1 MKSIVQP
8 LVIDR
13 TVFSLCPICL
23 KVINARIFQEKEAVM
38 IEKRCEEH
46 GYFKDVYWSD
56 VALYRKFMGYWTD
69 GSGIDG
75 SSQTRLGCP
84 FDCGICE
91 NHKTGTL
98 LANIDVTSR
107 CNLSCPTCFA
117 DAGDSE
123 NEPTM
128 DQLRAMMMTVRDQRP
143 VLCSAI
149 QFSGGE
155 PTMRSDLPEIVA
167 LARQLGFT
175 QIQVATN
182 GIKLAAS
189 PNLCRSLVQNGLTT
203 VYLQFDGV
211 TPEPYR
217 ILRGRDLLPMK
228 RQAIENLRRA
238 KQMSTVLV
246 PTLAKG
252 VNDNQIGDIV
262 KFAIGESDV
271 VKGINFQPV
280 SFTGRIDQSERNEKR
295 VTIPDIF
302 SLLEDQTDN
311 EITRDDFYPVPFVAP
326 ISSLIAAETGM
337 LQPSMTVHPCC
348 GAATYIYYIKGHMI
362 PITRFVDVGG
372 LMERIKEIVQDY
384 DGSKLGWIRMN
395 SIILKELPKFIDEP
409 RTSESL
415 NITGLLLSVFRKGTW
430 ESLAEFHNSSL
441 FLGIMHFQDLYNM
454 DLERL
459 QRCGIHYILPDG
471 RIIPFCSYNTIHRSL
486 LSCQSNCKL
495 QGVRL
500 KIKLWQDIPSQAPG
514 TH

>member
-1 MKSIVQP
+1 MKSNNTTQTTQLLIP
-8 LVIDR
+8 ER

-23 KVINARIFQEKEAVM
+23 KVIDARIFQEGGAAM

-56 VALYRKFMGYWTD
+56 ATLYKKFMGYWTD

-75 SSQTRLGCP
+75 SSQITRTLLGCP
-84 FDCGICE
+84 FDCGLCE
-91 NHKTGTL
+91 NHKTVTL
-98 LANIDVTSR
+98 LANIDVTNR

-117 DAGDSE
+117 DAGDTT

-128 DQLRAMMMTVRDQRP
+128 DQLRTMMKIVRDQRP
-143 VLCSAI
+143 VPCFAI

-155 PTMRSDLPEIVA
+155 PTMRNDLPEIVA
-167 LARQLGFT
+167 LAKQLGFT

-182 GIKLAAS
+182 GIKFAAS
-189 PNLCRSLVQNGLTT
+189 PDLCRSLVQNGLTT

-211 TPEPYR
+211 TPEPYK

-280 SFTGRIDQSERNEKR
+280 SFAGRIDQSERRDKR
-295 VTIPDIF
+295 ITIPDIF

-311 EITRDDFYPVPFVAP
+311 EITRDDFYPVPFVIP
-326 ISSLIAAETGM
+326 ISNLIAAETGM

-348 GAATYIYYIKGHMI
+348 GAATYIYYIQGHMI
-362 PITRFVDVGG
+362 PITRFVDVEG
-372 LMERIKEIVQDY
+372 LMERINEEVQDY
-384 DGSKLGWIRMN
+384 DGSRLGRIRMN
-395 SIILKELPKFIDEP
+395 GMILKELPKFINEP
-409 RTSESL
+409 RTAGGL
-415 NITGLLLSVFRKGTW
+415 NLTRLLLSVFGNGTW

-471 RIIPFCSYNTIHRSL
+471 RIIPFCSYNTVHRFRP
-486 LSCQSNCKL
+486 SNVL
-495 QGVRL
+495 R
-500 KIKLWQDIPSQAPG
+500 
-514 TH
+514 